1 MADKKQALT
10 LRLKKDQTKEEA
22 LAEFNSKSEFLSTAV
37 KESFDVGLG
46 DEFNFQSTMQVLEKT
61 IQQIQSGNLSKI
73 EEMYISQA
81 VALEVM
87 FTGLAR
93 RAKAQEKLLQYETHM
108 RFALKA
114 QNQCRATLQALVQ
127 LKQPSNTTFVK
138 QANIAQGHQQVNN
151 LAEKNITPQ
160 NELLKDSYAQLDTG
174 TTTTPTGIDTTLEA
188 LGKSNGRKDTERQ
201 EKVRAE
207 RIQNRQKRRGARV
220 NQAP

>member
-1 MADKKQALT
+1 MTKIQVHEIRKE
-10 LRLKKDQTKEEA
+10 KDQTKEQA
-22 LAEFNSKSEFLSTAV
+22 LAEYKSKSKFLSTAV
-37 KESFDVGLG
+37 IESFGVGLG
-46 DEFNFQSTMQVLEKT
+46 DDFSFQSTMQTLEKT
-61 IQQIQSGNLSKI
+61 IQQIQSGDLSKI

-81 VALEVM
+81 VALEGM
-87 FTGLAR
+87 FTSLAR
-93 RAKAQEKLLQYETHM
+93 RAKNQEKLLQYETHM

-127 LKQPSNTTFVK
+127 LKQPSQTTFVK

-160 NELLKDSYAQLDTG
+160 NELLKGNYAQLDTG

-188 LGKSNGRKDTERQ
+188 LGKINGRKDTGRQ

-207 RIQNRQKRRGARV
+207 RLQNRQKPRGARID
-220 NQAP
+220 

>member
-1 MADKKQALT
+1 MTKKQVIE
-10 LRLKKDQTKEEA
+10 LKQRHDQTKEEA
-22 LAEFNSKSEFLSTAV
+22 LAEFNSKSEFLSTGV
-37 KESFDVGLG
+37 KESFDIGLG
-46 DEFNFQSTMQVLEKT
+46 EDFNFQSTMQVLEKT
-61 IQQIQSGNLSKI
+61 IQQIQSGDLSKI

-87 FTGLAR
+87 FTSLAR

-151 LAEKNITPQ
+151 LAEKNITPH
-160 NELLKDSYAQLDTG
+160 NELLEGNYAELDTG

-188 LGKSNGRKDTERQ
+188 LGEIHRRKDAGRQ
-201 EKVRAE
+201 EKVITE
-207 RIQNRQKRRGARV
+207 CLQNRQKPRGARV
-220 NQAP
+220 N

>member
-1 MADKKQALT
+1 MTKPQVLEIK
-10 LRLKKDQTKEEA
+10 RGKDQSKEEA
-22 LAEFNSKSEFLSTAV
+22 LAEFKSKSEYLSTAV
-37 KESFDVGLG
+37 IESFGVGIG
-46 DEFNFQSTMQVLEKT
+46 DDFNFPSTIKTLEKT
-61 IQQIQSGNLSKI
+61 IQQIKSGDLSKI

-81 VALEVM
+81 MALEVM
-87 FTGLAR
+87 FTSLAR

-160 NELLKDSYAQLDTG
+160 NELLEDSYAQLDTG
-174 TTTTPTGIDTTLEA
+174 TTTTPKGIDTTLEA
-188 LGKSNGRKDTERQ
+188 LGKINGRK
-201 EKVRAE
+201 
-207 RIQNRQKRRGARV
+207 NSKRKSKII
-220 NQAP
+220 

>member
-1 MADKKQALT
+1 MNKKQVIE
-10 LRLKKDQTKEEA
+10 LKQRNDQTKEEA

-37 KESFDVGLG
+37 KESFDIGLG
-46 DEFNFQSTMQVLEKT
+46 DDFSFQSTMQVLDRT
-61 IQQIQSGNLSKI
+61 IQQIQLGDLSKI

-87 FTGLAR
+87 FTSLAR

-160 NELLKDSYAQLDTG
+160 NELLKDSNAQLDTG
-174 TTTTPTGIDTTLEA
+174 TTTTPKGIDTTLEA
-188 LGKSNGRKDTERQ
+188 LDKVNG
-201 EKVRAE
+201 
-207 RIQNRQKRRGARV
+207 G
-220 NQAP
+220 

>member
-1 MADKKQALT
+1 MTKTKIQVLEIKKG
-10 LRLKKDQTKEEA
+10 KDQTKEQA
-22 LAEFNSKSEFLSTAV
+22 LAEFQSKAEFLSTAV
-37 KESFDVGLG
+37 IESFGVGLG
-46 DEFNFQSTMQVLEKT
+46 DDFSFQSTMQVLEKT
-61 IQQIQSGNLSKI
+61 IQQIQSGDLSKI

-81 VALEVM
+81 VALEGM
-87 FTGLAR
+87 FTSLAR
-93 RAKAQEKLLQYETHM
+93 RAKNQEKLLQYETHM

-160 NELLKDSYAQLDTG
+160 NELLKGNYAELDTG

-188 LGKSNGRKDTERQ
+188 LGKINRRKDTGRQ
-201 EKVRAE
+201 EKVGAE
-207 RIQNRQKRRGARV
+207 RLQNRQKS
-220 NQAP
+220 